1 MSCDINPTVINE
13 TWCIASK
20 NHTCCECRNTIKCG
34 ERYQYIK
41 GLWDGTW
48 AAYKTCEPCADLR
61 YSLEKVWRV
70 PLGELRREYMDYLD
84 SLVDV
89 EIDGEGRIIRTVNH
103 ITMTVWPP
111 VNTGIR

>member
-61 YSLEKVWRV
+61 CSLETVLCV
-70 PLGELRREYMDYLD
+70 PLGGLRWEYIDYLD
-84 SLVDV
+84 SIGAV
-89 EIDGEGRIIRTVNH
+89 EFDDEGRVIRPDNH
-103 ITMTVWPP
+103 ITR
-111 VNTGIR
+111 I